1 MPAKNNPLTKNS
13 SSSRN
18 SIQSGSNDEENSSLK
33 IVIAKNTQ
41 NNPNDSPDWII
52 KTGKRLN
59 SPGISPASKGINTKQ
74 NKFTYTTPN
83 RYEALNISDNETE
96 INIEKEGENE
106 NMQTEN
112 TILPPSP
119 PPIFIT
125 SPVNYQNFC
134 NQIKTLIGD
143 EEFLCKTT
151 TKNLKL
157 TLKSSQSFRQVIK
170 LLNDNSV
177 EYFTYQAK
185 EEKSYRVVLKNLHHT
200 TPTELITKDLNELGF
215 SVRNITNIKNKNQ
228 PNTPL
233 PLFFIDLN
241 PAPNNPEIFKLR
253 TICHSIV
260 KIEEPHSRRDIP
272 QCHRCQ
278 NYGHTRTYCNRQPRC
293 VRCGQAHLTDM
304 CEKSKDLPATCAL
317 CGKDHPANYRG
328 CVVHKGL
335 QRSRNTK
342 DVSKDPS
349 IPTISSQPDNNE
361 QHTQQ
366 NNTKGKPLSNATFP
380 RTYSD
385 TVKSSSPSNPQKWE
399 PNEPPLSTQLSSF
412 LENFQSLITPL
423 INLLTTLINKILTN
437 NDH

>member
-1 MPAKNNPLTKNS
+1 MPAKNIPLTKNP

-33 IVIAKNTQ
+33 IVITKNTQ

-52 KTGKRLN
+52 KTGKRHN
-59 SPGISPASKGINTKQ
+59 SPGISPTSKGTNTKQ
-74 NKFTYTTPN
+74 NKFTYTTHN
-83 RYEALNISDNETE
+83 RYEVLNISDNETE
-96 INIEKEGENE
+96 KNTEKEGENE

-112 TILPPSP
+112 TILPPTT

-125 SPVNYQNFC
+125 TPVNYQNFC

-185 EEKSYRVVLKNLHHT
+185 EEKSYRVV
-200 TPTELITKDLNELGF
+200 I
-215 SVRNITNIKNKNQ
+215 VI
-228 PNTPL
+228 
-233 PLFFIDLN
+233 N

-304 CEKSKDLPATCAL
+304 CEKSKDLPATCAI

-328 CVVHKGL
+328 CAVHKGL

-342 DVSKDPS
+342 DASKDPS

-366 NNTKGKPLSNATFP
+366 NNSKGKPPSNVTFP

-385 TVKSSSPSNPQKWE
+385 TVKSSSPSNPQKGE
-399 PNEPPLSTQLSSF
+399 PNETPLSTQLSSF

-423 INLLTTLINKILTN
+423 INLLTTLINKILIN
-437 NDH
+437 NEN